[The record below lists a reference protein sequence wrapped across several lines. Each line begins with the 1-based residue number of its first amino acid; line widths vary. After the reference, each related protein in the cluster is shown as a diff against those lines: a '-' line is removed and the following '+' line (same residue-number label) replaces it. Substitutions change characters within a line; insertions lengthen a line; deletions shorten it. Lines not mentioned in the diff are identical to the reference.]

1 MAAEVVEVLL
11 AAPAAAGVLP
21 VEPDLP
27 ATAPEA
33 VLAAGVDD
41 AAADGWEGA
50 GWGEGCGDGG
60 TADRSFGVLAGA
72 DPGAAGRVPVLSDV
86 ALPGLPAAARLSE
99 LGAPAAGEDAGPV
112 AGFGAVISPSA
123 GEASRRGGDLPSS
136 VRSGAPV
143 TASLRPA
150 SPVPVFPPLP
160 RVDRAMLSSESF
172 APIAPAIL
180 MRD

>member
-143 TASLRPA
+143 TASLRLA